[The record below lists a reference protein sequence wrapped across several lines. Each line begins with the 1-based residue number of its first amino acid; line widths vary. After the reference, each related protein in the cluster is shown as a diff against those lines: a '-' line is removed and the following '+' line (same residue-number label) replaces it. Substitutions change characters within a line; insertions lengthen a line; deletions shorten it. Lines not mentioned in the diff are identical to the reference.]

1 MYSVVEEVS
10 MAFYIKALAT
20 ILFFFIFSTWML
32 SQMTGTSSAIFSP
45 LVLVLLATELAIV
58 IAAPATSS
66 ILLFGSGIPAS
77 PKGIASA
84 VLYGTLLVAIGF
96 DAFGITVRSV
106 ARTVADT
113 ILVNTSGVITNVT
126 ASVPASSASLM
137 SGYPLLYGMIVV
149 PCLIVLGFILME
161 ASKG

>member
-1 MYSVVEEVS
+1 
-10 MAFYIKALAT
+10 MAFYMKALAT

-32 SQMTGTSSAIFSP
+32 SQMTGTSSAIFNP
-45 LVLVLLATELAIV
+45 LVLVLLGTELVAV

-66 ILLFGSGIPAS
+66 ILLFGSGVPAS

-96 DAFGITVRSV
+96 DAFGITVRSA
-106 ARTVADT
+106 ARTVVDT
-113 ILVNTSGVITNVT
+113 ILVNTSGIITNVT
-126 ASVPASSASLM
+126 ANVPVSSISLM
-137 SGYPLLYGMIVV
+137 SGYPLLYGMVV
-149 PCLIVLGFILME
+149 IPCLIVLGFILME